1 MFKKITR
8 SLSARMVAIF
18 FITSMIYGAGSLYAV
33 RAVRN
38 TDYIR
43 EIVGAHIA
51 LHAELVLKEI
61 GTPPD
66 VARAQAIV
74 DRIPVD
80 IRISGPGVDWASDSR
95 FPDLAKIPFGPV
107 DILDLDERSLKEITS
122 WARGLDRVRFASY
135 GGHVYAELQDEGY
148 AVVFASPRLS
158 ESPPP
163 DFTGVVMFVT
173 SVLVLTGCYFAVR
186 WLIRPIGWIQE
197 GAERIGKGD
206 LDYRIPATRR
216 DDLGQLALDINHMA
230 DDVRDMLEAKRQL
243 LLAISHE
250 LRSPLT
256 RAKVALEFLDD
267 SQVKKDLLDDLGEM
281 EKLISDLLE
290 SERMNTG
297 HTTLQRSTVDLKAM
311 LESLLANEFAGK
323 GDRIRLLLP
332 DDPVVREVDNVRLR
346 LVARNLIDNALRY
359 TPEPSPPVEVSLA
372 VVPGAVVLTVRD
384 FGPGIPREN
393 LARVSQPFYRADPAR
408 SRTTG
413 GFGLGLYLC
422 RRITEAHR
430 GTLAIDSEPGRGT
443 VVTVTI
449 PDFAPPKA
457 PAVPAATTST

>member
-1 MFKKITR
+1 MLKQITR
-8 SLSARMVAIF
+8 SLSARLVAIF
-18 FITSMIYGAGSLYAV
+18 FVTSLVYGTGAVYAV

-51 LHAELVLKEI
+51 LHADLVLKEI
-61 GTPPD
+61 GLPPD
-66 VARAQAIV
+66 PAKAQAIV
-74 DRIPVD
+74 ERIPVD
-80 IRISGPGVDWASDSR
+80 ILLQGPGVSWASDSR
-95 FPDLAKIPFGPV
+95 FPPLEKIPFGPV
-107 DILDLDERSLKEITS
+107 DILDLDERSLKEIAT

-135 GGHVYAELQDEGY
+135 EGHIFAELNDNGY
-148 AVVFASPRLS
+148 QVIFASPKLK
-158 ESPPP
+158 EVPPP
-163 DFTGVVMFVT
+163 DFTGLAIILT
-173 SVLVLTGCYFAVR
+173 SLMVLTGCYFAVR

-197 GAERIGKGD
+197 GAERIGRGD

-216 DDLGQLALDINHMA
+216 DDLGQLALDINAMA

-267 SQVKKDLLDDLGEM
+267 SQVKKDLLDDVGEM
-281 EKLISDLLE
+281 EKLIADLLE

-297 HTTLQRSTVDLKAM
+297 HTTLQRSPVDLKAL
-311 LESLLANEFAGK
+311 LESLLANEFSGK
-323 GDRIRLLLP
+323 NSRIKLLLP
-332 DDPVVREVDNVRLR
+332 EEAVVREVDNVRMR

-372 VVPGAVVLTVRD
+372 VTPGAVVLTVRD

-393 LARVSQPFYRADPAR
+393 LARVAQPFYRADPAR
-408 SRTTG
+408 SRSTG

-430 GTLAIDSEPGRGT
+430 GTLAIDSQPGQGT

-449 PDFAPPKA
+449 PDFTAPRPLA
-457 PAVPAATTST
+457 AQAVTTA